1 MDSAQGD
8 FRPLGR
14 AKRRGLPPT
23 KPIHAA
29 YRGSTASIALITS
42 GASGGVRG
50 RNR

>member
-8 FRPLGR
+8 FRPLVP
-14 AKRRGLPPT
+14 AVPTGLRPT